1 MVEIASLP
9 PSPLGP
15 ELSSLANRDERGRKG
30 DRDVVPFG
38 QLVSA
43 QARPAHAQG
52 KAQPRLAPREA
63 PAPLDRPVEK
73 AEKPASPPNSRASRE
88 DEHDDTS
95 PTNARPAEEAPA
107 AVSDRAPAS
116 ESESRETSE
125 DVSDETSQQASQEE
139 TEGGETSENPENSG
153 ETPDAPVAAPAE
165 DLIELIEALA
175 DPQAE
180 SLEASAELPVQA
192 LATPVAAPADL
203 PELPAGAPVALP
215 AAMVAIALATEAE
228 GAVNPQGS
236 VASATLAP
244 ATTLPSALPLPAI
257 ATEAP
262 TPSAAEAFAKLTARA
277 AETPVGPR
285 APGGEAPAKGPAAPD
300 LPKANFGDW
309 IHDFALSQGAHHR
322 SGDLVGSLD
331 RALAAL
337 PTPHAGQDALR
348 PTPLQMLPI
357 EIGMQAMRGVTK
369 FQIRLDPAELG
380 RVDVKLE
387 IREDGQVKANLV
399 VDRVETLAMLKRD
412 AQTLQQAFEQAGL
425 RQSPDGLQ
433 FSLRG
438 ESQQREGQR
447 EGEARRSWSP
457 DDEKLMGELPPE
469 LALRRVMIP
478 NSSLD
483 LMV

>member
-15 ELSSLANRDERGRKG
+15 ELSSLAARDERGRKG
-30 DRDVVPFG
+30 DKDVVPFG
-38 QLVSA
+38 QLVSV
-43 QARPAHAQG
+43 QARPSQAHG
-52 KAQPRLAPREA
+52 KGQPRLAPRQA
-63 PAPLDRPVEK
+63 PAPLERPIER
-73 AEKPASPPNSRASRE
+73 AEKPAAPKSRAARAE
-88 DEHDDTS
+88 DRDDTTA
-95 PTNARPAEEAPA
+95 PAARQPEEAPA
-107 AVSDRAPAS
+107 SASHRAPATDGANQETAQDASPEAS
-116 ESESRETSE
+116 EHP
-125 DVSDETSQQASQEE
+125 SQQDAQ
-139 TEGGETSENPENSG
+139 GGETPPDAENPA
-153 ETPDAPVAAPAE
+153 ET
-165 DLIELIEALA
+165 
-175 DPQAE
+175 AE
-180 SLEASAELPVQA
+180 SL
-192 LATPVAAPADL
+192 LATPVDELIEFVEAQSDPLAVAADANTEKPAEAVAAPVVAPADL
-203 PELPAGAPVALP
+203 PETPVVAPVALP
-215 AAMVAIALATEAE
+215 AAMVAIALASEAE
-228 GAVNPQGS
+228 GTLNPQGA
-236 VASATLAP
+236 VASATSAPAATLPSGLPLAAP
-244 ATTLPSALPLPAI
+244 ATDTPA
-257 ATEAP
+257 E
-262 TPSAAEAFAKLTARA
+262 SAAEAFAKLTARA
-277 AETPVGPR
+277 PETPVAPR
-285 APGGEAPAKGPAAPD
+285 AAGGEAAPKGAKVPD

-309 IHDFALSQGAHHR
+309 ISDFALSQGAHHR

-387 IREDGQVKANLV
+387 IREDGQVKASLV
-399 VDRVETLAMLKRD
+399 VDRVETLGMLKRD
-412 AQTLQQAFEQAGL
+412 AHTLQQAFEQAGL
-425 RQSPDGLQ
+425 RQPPDGLQ

-438 ESQQREGQR
+438 ESQQREGQH
-447 EGEARRSWSP
+447 EGEARRNWSP

>member
-15 ELSSLANRDERGRKG
+15 ELSSLPGREQRGRKG
-30 DRDVVPFG
+30 DKDVVPFG

-52 KAQPRLAPREA
+52 QGQPRLSPAQA

-73 AEKPASPPNSRASRE
+73 AEKPADPPTA
-88 DEHDDTS
+88 
-95 PTNARPAEEAPA
+95 
-107 AVSDRAPAS
+107 RAPRAEDRDEAS
-116 ESESRETSE
+116 NTAPQQATENSASSAESKPVAESSNPENAQEASSETSE
-125 DVSDETSQQASQEE
+125 QVSQDDAQ
-139 TEGGETSENPENSG
+139 GGETASDGENPDENSG
-153 ETPDAPVAAPAE
+153 APVAEPVDE
-165 DLIELIEALA
+165 LIELVEVLPAPPA
-175 DPQAE
+175 P
-180 SLEASAELPVQA
+180 SVEASAETADPV
-192 LATPVAAPADL
+192 VASPDL
-203 PELPAGAPVALP
+203 PEGPVGTPVALP
-215 AAMVAIALATEAE
+215 VAAVAIALASEGEAMLNAP
-228 GAVNPQGS
+228 GAIAGTAT
-236 VASATLAP
+236 ASTATLPNGLPIP
-244 ATTLPSALPLPAI
+244 AVAA
-257 ATEAP
+257 EAMSE
-262 TPSAAEAFAKLTARA
+262 SAAEAFAKLTARA
-277 AETPVGPR
+277 AEAPVTPR
-285 APGGEAPAKGPAAPD
+285 AAGGEAPAKGPAAPEM
-300 LPKANFGDW
+300 PKTNFGDW
-309 IHDFALSQGAHHR
+309 IHDFALSQGVHHR

-380 RVDVKLE
+380 RVEVKLE
-387 IREDGQVKANLV
+387 FREDGQVKANLV

-412 AQTLQQAFEQAGL
+412 ASTLQQAFEQAGL

-438 ESQQREGQR
+438 EGQQREGQR
-447 EGEARRSWSP
+447 EGEARRQWSP
-457 DDEKLMGELPPE
+457 DDERLMGELPPE

-478 NSSLD
+478 HSSLD

>member
-15 ELSSLANRDERGRKG
+15 ELSSLAARDERGRKG
-30 DRDVVPFG
+30 DKDVVPFG

-43 QARPAHAQG
+43 QARPSQAQG
-52 KAQPRLAPREA
+52 QGQRRLAQPQAPT
-63 PAPLDRPVEK
+63 PLDRPVER
-73 AEKPASPPNSRASRE
+73 AEKAAAVQKSRVAR
-88 DEHDDTS
+88 DQDRDDTTS
-95 PTNARPAEEAPA
+95 AAPQREEAPVSA
-107 AVSDRAPAS
+107 SDRAPAADGANQDTAQEAS
-116 ESESRETSE
+116 G
-125 DVSDETSQQASQEE
+125 QASQQDAQ
-139 TEGGETSENPENSG
+139 GSETSGNSDTPADTAEASV
-153 ETPDAPVAAPAE
+153 ETPADPSTEFV
-165 DLIELIEALA
+165 EALT
-175 DPQAE
+175 DPLAAVP
-180 SLEASAELPVQA
+180 EASAQQ
-192 LATPVAAPADL
+192 LAEPTAAPVVAPVDL
-203 PELPAGAPVALP
+203 PETPAGAPVALP
-215 AAMVAIALATEAE
+215 AAMVAIALASEAE
-228 GAVNPQGS
+228 GSLNPQGAVTS
-236 VASATLAP
+236 ATSAPAATLASGQPVAAAPSDAP
-244 ATTLPSALPLPAI
+244 A
-257 ATEAP
+257 E
-262 TPSAAEAFAKLTARA
+262 SAAEAFAKLTARA
-277 AETPVGPR
+277 AETPVAPR
-285 APGGEAPAKGPAAPD
+285 APGGEAAPKGPKAPD

-309 IHDFALSQGAHHR
+309 ISDFALTQGAHHR

-412 AQTLQQAFEQAGL
+412 AHTLQQAFEQAGL
-425 RQSPDGLQ
+425 RQPPDGLQ

-447 EGEARRSWSP
+447 EGEARRNWSP

>member
-15 ELSSLANRDERGRKG
+15 ELSSPAGRDERGRRADK
-30 DRDVVPFG
+30 DVVPFG

-43 QARPAHAQG
+43 QARPAHANGQG
-52 KAQPRLAPREA
+52 QPAVSPRQA
-63 PAPLDRPVEK
+63 PAPLERPVERTEK
-73 AEKPASPPNSRASRE
+73 PAAPPKSRGPRADDRDDAPASAANPAEDKPASPVKEAGIRNDENRQAS
-88 DEHDDTS
+88 DDTAKKAQS
-95 PTNARPAEEAPA
+95 AESAETPVDSSVAATEAPVSELIEAVEAAATPTETVAVPAEISAEQLNKAAANAAP
-107 AVSDRAPAS
+107 VPA
-116 ESESRETSE
+116 
-125 DVSDETSQQASQEE
+125 
-139 TEGGETSENPENSG
+139 
-153 ETPDAPVAAPAE
+153 APVAAPAVLLAAAAE
-165 DLIELIEALA
+165 TPAATAAAEPDAEA
-175 DPQAE
+175 
-180 SLEASAELPVQA
+180 EAVITALGSATGEARQTTTN
-192 LATPVAAPADL
+192 ATSAFLTGTPAVATAPEAPA
-203 PELPAGAPVALP
+203 
-215 AAMVAIALATEAE
+215 
-228 GAVNPQGS
+228 
-236 VASATLAP
+236 
-244 ATTLPSALPLPAI
+244 
-257 ATEAP
+257 
-262 TPSAAEAFAKLTARA
+262 PSAAEAFAKLTAKV
-277 AETPVGPR
+277 AEAPVANR
-285 APGGEAPAKGPAAPD
+285 APGGEAPAKAPAAAD

-309 IHDFALSQGAHHR
+309 INDFALSQGAHHR

-412 AQTLQQAFEQAGL
+412 AHTLQQAFEQAGL
-425 RQSPDGLQ
+425 RQPPDGLQ

-447 EGEARRSWSP
+447 DGEPRRSWTP
-457 DDEKLMGELPPE
+457 DDEKLMGEMPPE

>member
-15 ELSSLANRDERGRKG
+15 ELSSLPGREQRGRKG
-30 DRDVVPFG
+30 DKDVVPFG

-43 QARPAHAQG
+43 QARPTHAPG
-52 KAQPRLAPREA
+52 MGLPRLAPAQA

-73 AEKPASPPNSRASRE
+73 AEKPADAPKSRASRAE
-88 DEHDDTS
+88 DRDEAQ
-95 PTNARPAEEAPA
+95 NAATQQAAET
-107 AVSDRAPAS
+107 PAS
-116 ESESRETSE
+116 SAESKPVAESSTPETTQEAASEAADQASE
-125 DVSDETSQQASQEE
+125 DDAQ
-139 TEGGETSENPENSG
+139 GGGT
-153 ETPDAPVAAPAE
+153 TPDGGNPDE
-165 DLIELIEALA
+165 N
-175 DPQAE
+175 
-180 SLEASAELPVQA
+180 
-192 LATPVAAPADL
+192 
-203 PELPAGAPVALP
+203 AGAPVAEPVDELIELVEVAPAPLALPVEASAETANPAVASADLPEMPVGTPVSLP
-215 AAMVAIALATEAE
+215 AATVAIALASE
-228 GAVNPQGS
+228 GDATLNAPAAMAGTATAS
-236 VASATLAP
+236 SATLPNGMPIP
-244 ATTLPSALPLPAI
+244 AGTA
-257 ATEAP
+257 EAVSE
-262 TPSAAEAFAKLTARA
+262 SAAEAFAKLTARA
-277 AETPVGPR
+277 AEAPVTPR
-285 APGGEAPAKGPAAPD
+285 AAGGEAPAKGPAAPEM
-300 LPKANFGDW
+300 PKANFGDW
-309 IHDFALSQGAHHR
+309 IHDFALTQGVHHR

-380 RVDVKLE
+380 RVEVKLE
-387 IREDGQVKANLV
+387 FREDGQVKANLV

-412 AQTLQQAFEQAGL
+412 ASTLQQAFEQAGL

-438 ESQQREGQR
+438 EGQQREGQR
-447 EGEARRSWSP
+447 EGEARRHWSA

-478 NSSLD
+478 HSSLD

>member
-15 ELSSLANRDERGRKG
+15 ELSSPAGRDERGRKG
-30 DRDVVPFG
+30 DKDVVPFG

-43 QARPAHAQG
+43 QARPAHANGQG
-52 KAQPRLAPREA
+52 QPPAPPRQV
-63 PAPLDRPVEK
+63 PAPLERPVER
-73 AEKPASPPNSRASRE
+73 AERPAPPPKSRASRAADRDDPPVAATNQAEDKPASPVNETGVRNSDNRQSS
-88 DEHDDTS
+88 DDTAQNAQSAESAGTPVDS
-95 PTNARPAEEAPA
+95 PVTP
-107 AVSDRAPAS
+107 V
-116 ESESRETSE
+116 
-125 DVSDETSQQASQEE
+125 
-139 TEGGETSENPENSG
+139 
-153 ETPDAPVAAPAE
+153 ETPAGELLEAIAAAATGAEAVATPAGISAGQLNEAVVTAVPVP
-165 DLIELIEALA
+165 A
-175 DPQAE
+175 DPVETPAV
-180 SLEASAELPVQA
+180 LLAAIA
-192 LATPVAAPADL
+192 ATPVATASEPDMEAEAVITALGSATGEARRTTTTATSALLAETPVVAATPEAPA
-203 PELPAGAPVALP
+203 
-215 AAMVAIALATEAE
+215 
-228 GAVNPQGS
+228 
-236 VASATLAP
+236 
-244 ATTLPSALPLPAI
+244 
-257 ATEAP
+257 
-262 TPSAAEAFAKLTARA
+262 PSAAEAFARLTARA
-277 AETPVGPR
+277 AEAPVAHR
-285 APGGEAPAKGPAAPD
+285 APGSEAPAKAPAAAD

-309 IHDFALSQGAHHR
+309 INDFALSQGAHHR

-387 IREDGQVKANLV
+387 FREDGQVKANLV

-412 AQTLQQAFEQAGL
+412 AHTLQQAFEQAGL
-425 RQSPDGLQ
+425 RQPPDGLQ

-438 ESQQREGQR
+438 EGQQREGQR
-447 EGEARRSWSP
+447 DGEPRRNWTP
-457 DDEKLMGELPPE
+457 DDEKLMGEMPPE